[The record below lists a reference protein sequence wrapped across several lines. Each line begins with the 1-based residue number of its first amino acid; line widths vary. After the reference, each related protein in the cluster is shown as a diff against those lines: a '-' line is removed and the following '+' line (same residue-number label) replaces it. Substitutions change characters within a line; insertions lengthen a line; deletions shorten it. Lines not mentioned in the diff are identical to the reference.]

1 MDVIFTYED
10 GSQALSHYGVK
21 GMKWGVR
28 KQRAVSSNTK
38 RMKLA
43 SRLSSMGGNV
53 KRRVAAIDKKKAAK
67 SAIKFGAGMV
77 ISIGM
82 VAAVGA
88 AAGAVMSATAGSA
101 VTQAAANLGRAAIG
115 SISLGSVATKTVAG
129 IAGAP
134 IKKRV
139 NAGIDKAFDKIK

>member
-10 GSQALSHYGVK
+10 GSQALAHYGVK
-21 GMKWGVR
+21 GMKWGRR
-28 KQRAVSSNTK
+28 KQRPRTYSSK
-38 RMKLA
+38 RSQLA
-43 SRLSSMGGNV
+43 SRLRSTGQQV
-53 KRRVAAIDKKKAAK
+53 RDRVASIDKKQAAK
-67 SAIKFGAGMV
+67 SAVKFGAGMA

-101 VTQAAANLGRAAIG
+101 VTQAAAHLGRAAIG
-115 SISLGSVATKTVAG
+115 SISLGSVATRTVAG

-139 NAGIDKAFDKIK
+139 NAGIDKVFDKTK